1 MVDTGDLAK
10 ADPMFPSFG
19 SYVARYFGLHWPTSA
34 GEQPQR

>member
-10 ADPMFPSFG
+10 ADSMSPSFG
-19 SYVARYFGLHWPTSA
+19 SYVARYFGRDRPTSA